1 MSNLISYKATFLI
14 GLIYLSAAAAGQE
27 LYVYTE
33 PASNM
38 PARSIAAKLTSRFQK
53 GYHSGSFEQRYAPE
67 LMFGLNKN
75 IMIHTAASFSD
86 MYSTSVRWESAWL
99 YAKYRFITVD
109 NIHRHFRV
117 AAFGEVAYSGN
128 APFYDELSLQGDQ
141 SGIQGGL
148 IATQL
153 LNKLA
158 LSSSVSFIKVTAEK
172 PEANPDL
179 YPYSAFNYSLS
190 GGYLLLPFNYTDFN
204 QTNLN
209 LYVELLGQRTLDKSL
224 FYTDLAPAIQLIFN
238 SNFKLNLGYRFQL
251 NSNMHRMSQNSWL
264 MSIERTFLNAISKK
278 KKG

>member
-1 MSNLISYKATFLI
+1 MLVVFCNGTAL
-14 GLIYLSAAAAGQE
+14 GQE
-27 LYVYTE
+27 LYVFSE

-67 LMFGLNKN
+67 IMVGLNKN
-75 IMIHTAASFSD
+75 LMIHAATSFSD
-86 MYSTSVRWESAWL
+86 MYSNSLQWESAWL
-99 YAKYRFITVD
+99 YAKYRFVTVD
-109 NIHRHFRV
+109 NIHRHFRLAV
-117 AAFGEVAYSGN
+117 FGEYAYSRN
-128 APFYDELSLQGDQ
+128 ALFYDELSLQGDQ
-141 SGIQGGL
+141 SGVQGGI

-158 LSSSVSFIKVTAEK
+158 ISSTLSFLQVTSEK
-172 PEANPDL
+172 PETNPDL

-190 GGYLLLPFNYTDFN
+190 AGYLLLPFNYTDFK

-209 LYVELLGQRTLDKSL
+209 LYVEMLGQQTLDKSL
-224 FYTDLAPAIQLIFN
+224 FLTDLAPAIQLIFN
-238 SNFKLNLGYRFQL
+238 SNLKLNVGYRFQL

-264 MSIERTFLNAISKK
+264 VSIERTFLNAINRR